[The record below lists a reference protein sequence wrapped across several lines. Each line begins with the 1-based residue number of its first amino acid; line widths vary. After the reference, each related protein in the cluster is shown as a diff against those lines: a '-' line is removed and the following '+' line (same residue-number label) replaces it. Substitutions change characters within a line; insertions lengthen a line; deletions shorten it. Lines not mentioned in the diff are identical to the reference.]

1 MNTAAPVRWPA
12 IAALTAVSAL
22 SQIGQFGIGF
32 MVLPV
37 WLAQRGL
44 DAPRAGLFSAS
55 QWTGMLA
62 GLLIAP
68 WLVERIG
75 AKRTV
80 SLGLA
85 ATIIAFATMSAL
97 WWPLWLVPG
106 LLTGFGIG
114 LRWIANETW
123 LYRLVPAESSGRVVG
138 VHEALIATAGVI
150 GPALA
155 VWCAVDGR
163 ITFATGAAFTF
174 AAALPLW
181 LTASDDRP
189 AAVKSAQP
197 ARTDSAAKRA
207 SIAPIGSIGP
217 IGPMVSLGMVVVAAG
232 GIGDGALYGLFPL
245 FADAHGLSTTQTA
258 TLLTLFGIGGMALQF
273 PVGWFADRAGLA
285 ATVIVCAA
293 LSTLAI
299 GGFALAAPASWLAD
313 ASALLLGGMNSA
325 YITLGMVAAACSDK
339 AALTRNMRLV
349 SLTFTASS
357 IVGPLIA
364 GFAMKARGS
373 DMLMWQ
379 LAIMSGALAAYT
391 LGLREGR
398 RQPDRSSSM
407 G

>member
-1 MNTAAPVRWPA
+1 MKSAAPVRWPA

-22 SQIGQFGIGF
+22 SQVGQFGIGF

-37 WLAQRGL
+37 WLAHRGL
-44 DAPRAGLFSAS
+44 DAPRAGLFSAA
-55 QWTGMLA
+55 QWTGMLT

-68 WLVERIG
+68 WLTARIG

-80 SLGLA
+80 SLGLL
-85 ATIIAFATMSAL
+85 ATLVAFAIMGTLS
-97 WWPLWLVPG
+97 WPLWLVPG

-123 LYRLVPAESSGRVVG
+123 LYSLVPAESSGRVVG

-155 VWCAVDGR
+155 VWCDVDGR
-163 ITFATGAAFTF
+163 ITFAAGAAFTF

-181 LTASDDRP
+181 LTASDEKPP
-189 AAVKSAQP
+189 ALQETPTARRKSAQRRL
-197 ARTDSAAKRA
+197 AV
-207 SIAPIGSIGP
+207 GP
-217 IGPMVSLGMVVVAAG
+217 LVSLGLVVIAAG

-245 FADAHGLSTTQTA
+245 VADSHGLNATQTA
-258 TLLTLFGIGGMALQF
+258 TLLTLFGVGGMALQF
-273 PVGWFADRAGLA
+273 PVGWLADRAGLA

-299 GGFALAAPASWLAD
+299 CGFALAAPASWLAA
-313 ASALLLGGMNSA
+313 ASALLLGGMNSSF
-325 YITLGMVAAACSDK
+325 ITLGMYAAACSDK
-339 AALTRNMRLV
+339 AALTRNMRLL

-357 IVGPLIA
+357 IVGPLVA
-364 GFAMKARGS
+364 GFAMNARGS

-379 LAIMSGALAAYT
+379 LALTSGALVMYT

-398 RQPDRSSSM
+398 RRPEHSSSM

>member
-1 MNTAAPVRWPA
+1 MKSAAPARWPA

-22 SQIGQFGIGF
+22 SQVGQFGIGF

-37 WLAQRGL
+37 WLAHRGL
-44 DAPRAGLFSAS
+44 DAPRAGLFSAA

-68 WLVERIG
+68 WLMARIG

-80 SLGLA
+80 SLGLL
-85 ATIIAFATMSAL
+85 ATLVAFATMSAL
-97 WWPLWLVPG
+97 SWPLWLVPG
-106 LLTGFGIG
+106 LLTGLGIG

-123 LYRLVPAESSGRVVG
+123 LYSLVPAESSGRVVG

-155 VWCAVDGR
+155 VWCDVDGR
-163 ITFATGAAFTF
+163 ITFAAGAAFTF

-181 LTASDDRP
+181 LTASDETWP
-189 AAVKSAQP
+189 ALQEAPPVRRESAQ
-197 ARTDSAAKRA
+197 RRL
-207 SIAPIGSIGP
+207 P
-217 IGPMVSLGMVVVAAG
+217 IGPLVSLGMVVIAAG

-245 FADAHGLSTTQTA
+245 FADAHGLNATQTA
-258 TLLTLFGIGGMALQF
+258 TLLTLFGVGGMVLQF
-273 PVGWFADRAGLA
+273 PVGWLADRTGLA

-299 GGFALAAPASWLAD
+299 CGFALAAPASRLAT
-313 ASALLLGGMNSA
+313 ASVLLLGGMNSSF
-325 YITLGMVAAACSDK
+325 ITLGMYAAACSDK

-357 IVGPLIA
+357 IVGPLAA
-364 GFAMKARGS
+364 GFAMNARGS

-379 LAIMSGALAAYT
+379 LALMSGALVVYT

-398 RQPDRSSSM
+398 RQPEHSSSM

>member
-1 MNTAAPVRWPA
+1 MKAAAPVRWRA
-12 IAALTAVSAL
+12 IAALTVVSAL
-22 SQIGQFGIGF
+22 AQVGQFGIGF

-37 WLAQRGL
+37 WLAHRGL
-44 DAPRAGLFSAS
+44 DAPRAGLFSAA

-68 WLVERIG
+68 WLMARIG

-80 SLGLA
+80 SLGLL
-85 ATIIAFATMSAL
+85 ATLAAFATMSAL
-97 WWPLWLVPG
+97 SWPLWLVPG
-106 LLTGFGIG
+106 LLTGLGIG

-123 LYRLVPAESSGRVVG
+123 LYSLVPAESGGRVVG

-155 VWCAVDGR
+155 VWCDVDGH
-163 ITFATGAAFTF
+163 ITFAAGAAFTF

-181 LTASDDRP
+181 LTAADGERP
-189 AAVKSAQP
+189 ALAEPPP
-197 ARTDSAAKRA
+197 ARRKAAAQRLPV
-207 SIAPIGSIGP
+207 APL
-217 IGPMVSLGMVVVAAG
+217 VSLGMVVVAAG
-232 GIGDGALYGLFPL
+232 GLGDGALYGLFPL
-245 FADAHGLSTTQTA
+245 FADAHGLDATQTA
-258 TLLTLFGIGGMALQF
+258 TLLTLFGVGGMALQF
-273 PVGWFADRAGLA
+273 PVGWLADRSGLA
-285 ATVIVCAA
+285 AAVIVCAA

-299 GGFALAAPASWLAD
+299 CGFALAVPASWLAA
-313 ASALLLGGMNSA
+313 ASALWLGGMNSSF
-325 YITLGMVAAACSDK
+325 ITLGMYAAACSDK

-357 IVGPLIA
+357 IVGPLVA

-379 LAIMSGALAAYT
+379 LALMSGALLVYT

-398 RQPDRSSSM
+398 RQPERSSSL

>member
-1 MNTAAPVRWPA
+1 MTAARPTVRWPA

-22 SQIGQFGIGF
+22 AQIGQFGIGF

-44 DAPRAGLFSAS
+44 DAPRAGLFSAA
-55 QWTGMLA
+55 QWAGMLG
-62 GLLIAP
+62 GLLLAP
-68 WLVERIG
+68 WLTARIG

-85 ATIIAFATMSAL
+85 ATVVAFATIGAL
-97 WWPLWLVPG
+97 GWPLWLLPG
-106 LLTGFGIG
+106 LLTGLGIG

-123 LYRLVPAESSGRVVG
+123 LYRLVPPEASGRVVG
-138 VHEALIATAGVI
+138 VHEALIASAGIV

-155 VWCAVDGR
+155 AWCAVDGR
-163 ITFATGAAFTF
+163 ITFAAGAAFTL

-181 LTASDDRP
+181 LTASDDKRP
-189 AAVKSAQP
+189 AVKPLKAAQSD
-197 ARTDSAAKRA
+197 RRM
-207 SIAPIGSIGP
+207 P
-217 IGPMVSLGMVVVAAG
+217 IGPLVSLGMVVVAAG

-245 FADAHGLSTTQTA
+245 FADAHGLSATQTA
-258 TLLTLFGIGGMALQF
+258 TLLMLFGVGGMALQF

-285 ATVIVCAA
+285 AAVIVCAA
-293 LSTLAI
+293 LGTLAI
-299 GGFALAAPASWLAD
+299 CGFATAAPASALAA
-313 ASALLLGGMNSA
+313 ASALLLGGMNSS
-325 YITLGMVAAACSDK
+325 YITLGMVAAACGEK

-357 IVGPLIA
+357 IVGPLAA

-379 LAIMSGALAAYT
+379 LALMSGALAVYT

-398 RQPDRSSSM
+398 RQPGQSSSM

>member
-1 MNTAAPVRWPA
+1 MKAAAPVRWPA
-12 IAALTAVSAL
+12 IAALTSVSAL

-37 WLAQRGL
+37 WLAHHGL

-85 ATIIAFATMSAL
+85 ATIVAFATMNAL
-97 WWPLWLVPG
+97 WWPLWLIPG
-106 LLTGFGIG
+106 LLTGLGIG

-138 VHEALIATAGVI
+138 IHEALIASAGVL

-155 VWCAVDGR
+155 VWCAVDAR
-163 ITFATGAAFTF
+163 VTFAAGAAFTF
-174 AAALPLW
+174 AAAIPLW
-181 LTASDDRP
+181 LTTADDGRRAVETTRP
-189 AAVKSAQP
+189 AQKS
-197 ARTDSAAKRA
+197 RIGKG
-207 SIAPIGSIGP
+207 APIGP
-217 IGPMVSLGMVVVAAG
+217 LVSLGMVVVAAG

-245 FADAHGLSTTQTA
+245 FADAHGLNTTQTA
-258 TLLTLFGIGGMALQF
+258 TLLTLFGVGGMALQF

-299 GGFALAAPASWLAD
+299 CCFALAAPASWLAD
-313 ASALLLGGMNSA
+313 ASALLLGGTNSA

-379 LAIMSGALAAYT
+379 LAIMSGALVAYT

>member
-1 MNTAAPVRWPA
+1 MNTVAPVRWPA
-12 IAALTAVSAL
+12 IAALTTVSAL

-68 WLVERIG
+68 WLMERIG

-85 ATIIAFATMSAL
+85 ATVLAFATMNAL

-106 LLTGFGIG
+106 LLTGLGIG

-138 VHEALIATAGVI
+138 VHEALIASAGVI

-163 ITFATGAAFTF
+163 ITFAAGAAFTF

-189 AAVKSAQP
+189 AAVKPARP
-197 ARTDSAAKRA
+197 ARTGSAAKSA
-207 SIAPIGSIGP
+207 S

-245 FADAHGLSTTQTA
+245 FADARGLSTTQTA
-258 TLLTLFGIGGMALQF
+258 TLLTLFGVGGMALQF

-299 GGFALAAPASWLAD
+299 CGFALAAPASWLAG

-339 AALTRNMRLV
+339 ASLTRNMRLV

-364 GFAMKARGS
+364 GFAMKAHGS
-373 DMLMWQ
+373 DMLLWQ
-379 LAIMSGALAAYT
+379 LAIMSGALVVYT

>member
-1 MNTAAPVRWPA
+1 
-12 IAALTAVSAL
+12 
-22 SQIGQFGIGF
+22 
-32 MVLPV
+32 
-37 WLAQRGL
+37 
-44 DAPRAGLFSAS
+44 
-55 QWTGMLA
+55 
-62 GLLIAP
+62 
-68 WLVERIG
+68 
-75 AKRTV
+75 
-80 SLGLA
+80 
-85 ATIIAFATMSAL
+85 
-97 WWPLWLVPG
+97 VPG
-106 LLTGFGIG
+106 LLTGLGIG

-138 VHEALIATAGVI
+138 VHEALIASAGVI

-155 VWCAVDGR
+155 VLCAVDGA
-163 ITFATGAAFTF
+163 ITFAAGAAFTF
-174 AAALPLW
+174 AAAVPLW
-181 LTASDDRP
+181 LTASDDGRP
-189 AAVKSAQP
+189 AVKAAHP
-197 ARTDSAAKRA
+197 ARRTKAGKN
-207 SIAPIGSIGP
+207 APIGP
-217 IGPMVSLGMVVVAAG
+217 LVSLGMVVVAAG
-232 GIGDGALYGLFPL
+232 GFGDGALYGLFPL

-258 TLLTLFGIGGMALQF
+258 TLLTLFGVGGMALQF

-299 GGFALAAPASWLAD
+299 CGFALAAPASSLAS

-364 GFAMKARGS
+364 GFAMNARGP

-379 LAIMSGALAAYT
+379 LAIMSGALVAYT